1 VVTVKKTLGANYW
14 KLLVASTIS
23 NAGDGVSLI
32 AYPWLASAITRNPLH
47 IAGIGVASRI
57 PWLVFSLPAG
67 ALTDRL
73 DRRKTIIAMDVV
85 RFALTLFVAVVIYQ
99 TRSSLPTAEEIA
111 AGITGVDA
119 EIGYLLLL
127 YISSLLLG
135 FAEVLRD
142 NSAQTI
148 LPSIVE
154 KDQLE
159 KANGRLFGAEVVT
172 NQFVGPPLG
181 GLLLAIGMAVP
192 FFFDAAT
199 FAVTAGL
206 VFLITGSFAAEQS
219 GERRAIRFEISEG
232 FRWLWRHRLLRS
244 LAIILGFQN
253 FLFMLSFATLV
264 LFAQEILG
272 LNERGFGVLLVGGAV
287 GSVLGSMAATHITRR
302 IGSGT
307 ALLAALSTPTIAL
320 AIIGASS
327 TFAIVFIAS
336 GILGFVSVVW
346 NVITVSLRQTII
358 PDNLL
363 GRVNS
368 VYRFFG
374 WGMIPLGGLIGGLIV
389 TVSRGFTDRSTALRL
404 PFFVAAAGYL
414 VLVGFAAGR
423 LSNARVDEAKAAA
436 GGTATAA
443 RSS

>member
-1 VVTVKKTLGANYW
+1 MISKQRRLGAGYW
-14 KLLVASTIS
+14 KLLVASTVS
-23 NAGDGVSLI
+23 NAGDGVSFI

-47 IAGIGVASRI
+47 IAGIGIAARI

-73 DRRKTIIAMDVV
+73 DRRKVIVAMDGV

-99 TRSSLPTAEEIA
+99 TRSSLPTPEQIA
-111 AGITGVDA
+111 DGITGVDA
-119 EIGYLLLL
+119 EVAYLLLL
-127 YISSLLLG
+127 YISALLLG

-148 LPSIVE
+148 LPSIVD

-159 KANGRLFGAEVVT
+159 RANGTLFGAEVVT

-181 GLLLAIGMAVP
+181 GLLLAVGLAAP

-199 FAVTAGL
+199 FAVAGAL
-206 VFLITGSFAAEQS
+206 VFLIGGRFSAEQS
-219 GERRAIRFEISEG
+219 DERRTLRSEISEG

-253 FLFMLSFATLV
+253 LLFTLSFATFV

-287 GSVLGSMAATHITRR
+287 GSVLGSLAATRITTR

-307 ALLAALSTPTIAL
+307 ALMAALFTPAIAL
-320 AIIGASS
+320 GIIGASS
-327 TFAIVFIAS
+327 TFAVVFIGGGSA
-336 GILGFVSVVW
+336 GFMAVVW
-346 NVITVSLRQTII
+346 NVITVSLRQSII
-358 PDNLL
+358 PDHLL

-374 WGMIPLGGLIGGLIV
+374 WGMIPFGGILGGLIV
-389 TVSRGFTDRSTALRL
+389 TVGEGLTDRTTALRL
-404 PFFVAAAGYL
+404 PFFVGAAGYL
-414 VLVGFAAGR
+414 VISGYGLGR
-423 LSNARVDEAKAAA
+423 LSNANVES
-436 GGTATAA
+436 A
-443 RSS
+443 RQESSAETPDL